1 MGCSDGGEPSG
12 ERGGRHVMQAFG
24 DDKTLIE
31 FVYREARLID
41 EKRFDEWYD
50 LYADD
55 CRYWMPLMRGQP
67 QGAAHTS
74 LFDEDKL
81 LLKLRIE
88 RLRNPKSYSQ
98 AHPSWCQHILQTP
111 SIESRD
117 LQMKIVVLR
126 TPFVYLEYQAD
137 QQEVYA
143 GVAWHHLRC
152 GGEGIVITLKKID
165 LLNCEAAL
173 PSLQLFP

>member
-1 MGCSDGGEPSG
+1 
-12 ERGGRHVMQAFG
+12 MQAFG

-81 LLKLRIE
+81 MLKLRIE

-98 AHPSWCQHILQTP
+98 AFPSWCQHILQTP
-111 SIESRD
+111 SVESRD
-117 LQMKIVVLR
+117 EQTKIVVLR
-126 TPFVYLEYQAD
+126 TPFMYLEYQQD
-137 QQEVYA
+137 QQELYA

-152 GGEGIVITLKKID
+152 GGRGIVITLKKID

>member
-1 MGCSDGGEPSG
+1 VGRGDGRG
-12 ERGGRHVMQAFG
+12 RGGRVIQAVG
-24 DDKTLIE
+24 DDKALIE
-31 FVYREARLID
+31 FVYQEARLID

-50 LYADD
+50 LYAEDG
-55 CRYWMPLMRGQP
+55 RYWMPLMRGQP
-67 QGAAHTS
+67 EGADHTS

-81 LLKLRIE
+81 LLKIRIE

-98 AHPSWCQHILQTP
+98 AHPSWCQHILQAP
-111 SIESRD
+111 SIERRGAERG
-117 LQMKIVVLR
+117 IAVLR
-126 TPFVYLEYQAD
+126 TPFMYLECQQD

-143 GVAWHHLRC
+143 GVAWHHLKR
-152 GGEGIVITLKKID
+152 GGENILIALKKIE

>member
-1 MGCSDGGEPSG
+1 MGCSDGG

-126 TPFVYLEYQAD
+126 SPFVYLEYQAD

>member
-1 MGCSDGGEPSG
+1 MGRGDDRG
-12 ERGGRHVMQAFG
+12 RGGHVIQAVG

-31 FVYREARLID
+31 FVYHEARLID

-50 LYADD
+50 LYAEDG
-55 CRYWMPLMRGQP
+55 RYWMPLMRGQP
-67 QGAAHTS
+67 EGADHTS

-81 LLKLRIE
+81 LLKIRIE

-98 AHPSWCQHILQTP
+98 AQPSWCQHILQAP
-111 SIESRD
+111 SIERRD
-117 LQMKIVVLR
+117 AERGIAVLR
-126 TPFVYLEYQAD
+126 TPFMYLEYQQD

-143 GVAWHHLRC
+143 GVAWHHLKR
-152 GGEGIVITLKKID
+152 GAESILIALKKIE

>member
-1 MGCSDGGEPSG
+1 M
-12 ERGGRHVMQAFG
+12 MQAAG
-24 DDKTLIE
+24 DDEALIA
-31 FVYREARLID
+31 FVYHEARLID

-67 QGAAHTS
+67 QSAEHTS

-81 LLKLRIE
+81 LLKIRIE

-98 AHPSWCQHILQTP
+98 AHPSWCQHILQAP
-111 SIESRD
+111 RMESRD
-117 LQMKIVVLR
+117 TQAGTVVLR
-126 TPFVYLEYQAD
+126 TPFMYLEYQQD
-137 QQEVYA
+137 QQEIYA
-143 GVAWHHLRC
+143 GVAWHHLRL
-152 GGEGIVITLKKID
+152 GGEKILIALKKVE

>member
-1 MGCSDGGEPSG
+1 
-12 ERGGRHVMQAFG
+12 MQAFG

-55 CRYWMPLMRGQP
+55 CRYWMPLMRSQP

-81 LLKLRIE
+81 MLKLRIE

-98 AHPSWCQHILQTP
+98 AFPSWCQHILQTP
-111 SIESRD
+111 SVESRD
-117 LQMKIVVLR
+117 EQTKIVVLR
-126 TPFVYLEYQAD
+126 TPFVYLEYQQD
-137 QQEVYA
+137 QQELYA

-152 GGEGIVITLKKID
+152 GGRGIVITLKKID

>member
-1 MGCSDGGEPSG
+1 MP
-12 ERGGRHVMQAFG
+12 AFG

-98 AHPSWCQHILQTP
+98 AFPSWCQHILQTP
-111 SIESRD
+111 SVESRD
-117 LQMKIVVLR
+117 VQTKIVVLR
-126 TPFVYLEYQAD
+126 TPFMYLEYQQD

-152 GGEGIVITLKKID
+152 GGEGILIRLKRID

>member
-1 MGCSDGGEPSG
+1 
-12 ERGGRHVMQAFG
+12 
-24 DDKTLIE
+24 
-31 FVYREARLID
+31 
-41 EKRFDEWYD
+41 

-67 QGAAHTS
+67 QGSEHTS

-81 LLKLRIE
+81 LLKIRIE
-88 RLRNPKSYSQ
+88 RLHNAKSYSQ
-98 AHPSWCQHILQTP
+98 AQPSWCQHILQTP
-111 SIESRD
+111 GIESRD
-117 LQMKIVVLR
+117 ARSGIAVLR
-126 TPFVYLEYQAD
+126 TPFVYLEYQQD

-143 GVAWHHLRC
+143 GVAWHHLKR
-152 GGEGIVITLKKID
+152 EDEKIRIALKKIE

>member
-1 MGCSDGGEPSG
+1 MTQTADHDE
-12 ERGGRHVMQAFG
+12 A
-24 DDKTLIE
+24 LIA
-31 FVYREARLID
+31 FVYHEARLID

-67 QGAAHTS
+67 QGAEHTS

-81 LLKLRIE
+81 LLKIRIE
-88 RLRNPKSYSQ
+88 RLGNPKSYSQ
-98 AHPSWCQHILQTP
+98 AHPSWCQHILQAP
-111 SIESRD
+111 RIESRD
-117 LQMKIVVLR
+117 TAAGTVVLR
-126 TPFVYLEYQAD
+126 TPFMYLEYQQD
-137 QQEVYA
+137 QQEIYA

-152 GGEGIVITLKKID
+152 GGEKILIALKKIE

>member
-1 MGCSDGGEPSG
+1 VGRGDDRG
-12 ERGGRHVMQAFG
+12 RGGRVIQAVG

-31 FVYREARLID
+31 FVYHEARLID

-50 LYADD
+50 LYAEDG
-55 CRYWMPLMRGQP
+55 RYWMPLMRGQP
-67 QGAAHTS
+67 EGAEHTS

-81 LLKLRIE
+81 LLKIRIE

-98 AHPSWCQHILQTP
+98 AQPSWCQHILQAP
-111 SIESRD
+111 SIERRD
-117 LQMKIVVLR
+117 AERGIAVLR
-126 TPFVYLEYQAD
+126 TPFMYLEYQQD

-143 GVAWHHLRC
+143 GVAWHHLKRRA
-152 GGEGIVITLKKID
+152 ESILIALKKIE

>member
-1 MGCSDGGEPSG
+1 VI
-12 ERGGRHVMQAFG
+12 RAFG
-24 DDKTLIE
+24 DDEALIE
-31 FVYREARLID
+31 FVYHEARLID

-55 CRYWMPLMRGQP
+55 GRYWMPLMHGQP
-67 QGAAHTS
+67 QGAEHTS

-81 LLKLRIE
+81 LLKIRIE

-98 AHPSWCQHILQTP
+98 AQPSRCQHILQAP
-111 SIESRD
+111 RIESRD
-117 LQMKIVVLR
+117 SERGIAVLR
-126 TPFVYLEYQAD
+126 TPFMYLEYQQD

-143 GVAWHHLRC
+143 GVAWHHLRR
-152 GGEGIVITLKKID
+152 GAEKIVIALKKIE

>member
-1 MGCSDGGEPSG
+1 MGCGDGGG
-12 ERGGRHVMQAFG
+12 NGRVSHAA
-24 DDKTLIE
+24 DDDQDLIE

-50 LYADD
+50 LFAVDG
-55 CRYWMPLMRGQP
+55 RYWMPLMRGQP
-67 QGAAHTS
+67 QDAGHTS

-81 LLKLRIE
+81 LLKIRIE

-98 AHPSWCQHILQTP
+98 AHPSWCQHILQAP
-111 SIESRD
+111 SVEQRD
-117 LQMKIVVLR
+117 AQQGTVALR
-126 TPFVYLEYQAD
+126 TPFMYLEYQDD

-143 GVAWHHLRC
+143 GVAWHHLKR
-152 GGEGIVITLKKID
+152 GGEGIVIVLKKIE